1 MSFQRSIRLSLDRIG
16 ALVGKDGAVKNEIE
30 RRCNVSLFIDSKT
43 GEVRINSKGDITQSQ
58 PFKAIDIVTAIGKG
72 FSPQRAFKLFNEE
85 MVLHVIDLRDYAGK
99 SQNSL
104 ERIKGRIIG
113 LKGKSRRIIEELTD
127 AYISVFGHTVSII
140 GRMEDAKLAL
150 EAIDMLASGST
161 HKTVYNMLQRARTK
175 AKMDSLKLWESKE

>member
-1 MSFQRSIRLSLDRIG
+1 MSFQKSLRLSLDRLG
-16 ALVGKDGAVKNEIE
+16 VLVGKDGSVKNEIE
-30 RRCNVSLFIDSKT
+30 KRCNVSLLIDSKT
-43 GEVRINSKGDITQSQ
+43 GEVIINTKGDITRSQ
-58 PFKAIDIVTAIGKG
+58 PFKAMDIITAIGKG
-72 FSPQRAFKLFNEE
+72 FSPQRAFKLLDEE
-85 MVLHVIDLRDYAGK
+85 IVLHIIDLRDYAGK

-113 LKGKSRRIIEELTD
+113 LKGKSRRLIEELTG

-150 EAIDMLASGST
+150 DAIDMLASGSA

-175 AKMDSLKLWESKE
+175 AKMDRFKLWESNE